1 MMIKQMKKSILKKA
15 GMFVMAS
22 IMAVGFAAALGGCGN
37 EEEALPEENVK
48 YEIALVTDDSL
59 VLDGGH
65 SETAWNAITEFGGT
79 HGISHKYYKATE
91 QTDASFIDAIK
102 AAINKGAK
110 VVIVDNNAMT
120 GAVYK
125 MQEKYPEIDF
135 VLLDAEFEDP
145 ASAEELLAKNTVAA
159 DFDSGQAGY
168 LAGYAAVID
177 GSTELGFIG
186 QSEAPDIK
194 AFGLG
199 YVKGA
204 ERAAGE
210 LGTAVSMDYKYCD
223 AEEGRDGAYKKA
235 IDMYDGGA
243 QVIFAAG
250 SGIQEAVIEAA
261 EAKEGKV
268 IGSCTDQSGKSDKV
282 ITSAIYDIRGALKE
296 ILNGYTEGKFPG
308 GSLLPFNANNNGI
321 GLELKHNK
329 LSNLTQDQYD
339 AVYESLAKGE
349 IQLNVDS
356 IGSIKDI
363 ITVNLT
369 FK

>member
-1 MMIKQMKKSILKKA
+1 MFRSRLKKA
-15 GMFVMAS
+15 GMLMIGGVVAFA
-22 IMAVGFAAALGGCGN
+22 FAAALSGCAS

-59 VLDGGH
+59 VMDGGH

-91 QTDASFIDAIK
+91 QTDAAFIDAIK

-110 VVIVDNNAMT
+110 VVIVDNNAMAN
-120 GAVYK
+120 AVYQ
-125 MQEKYPEIDF
+125 MQKQYPEIDF
-135 VLLDAEFEDP
+135 ILLDAVFDDP
-145 ASAEELLAKNTVAA
+145 ENAEELITKNTVAA
-159 DFDSGQAGY
+159 SFDSAQAGY

-177 GSTELGFIG
+177 GSTQLGFIG
-186 QSEAPDIK
+186 QGRTPDVK
-194 AFGLG
+194 AFGVG

-210 LGTAVSMDYKYCD
+210 IGAAVTMDYTYCN
-223 AEEGRDGAYKKA
+223 EGEGRDAAYQKA

-261 EAKEGKV
+261 EVKDGKV
-268 IGSCTDQSGKSDKV
+268 IGSCTDQSAKSDKV
-282 ITSAIYDIRGALKE
+282 ITSAVYGIRGALKE
-296 ILNGYTEGKFPG
+296 ILSGYTKGKFPG
-308 GSLLPFNANNNGI
+308 GLVLPFNADNDGI
-321 GLELKHNK
+321 GLALKNNH

-349 IQLNVDS
+349 VQLNADRVE
-356 IGSIKDI
+356 SIKDI

>member
-1 MMIKQMKKSILKKA
+1 MKMKSVWKKA
-15 GMFVMAS
+15 GMLAICS
-22 IMAVGFAAALGGCGN
+22 IVAVAFAVLLGGCKS
-37 EEEALPEENVK
+37 EEDALPEENVK

-59 VLDGGH
+59 VMDGGH

-91 QTDASFIDAIK
+91 QTDAAFIDAIK

-110 VVIVDNNAMT
+110 VVIVDNNAMA
-120 GAVYK
+120 GAVFE
-125 MQEKYPEIDF
+125 MQKQYPEIDF
-135 VLLDAEFEDP
+135 VLLDAEFDDPSKAED
-145 ASAEELLAKNTVAA
+145 LIDKNTVAA
-159 DFDSGQAGY
+159 DFDSAQAGY

-186 QSEAPDIK
+186 QSRTPDVK
-194 AFGLG
+194 AFGVG

-210 LGTAVSMDYKYCD
+210 IGAEVTMDYTYCN
-223 AEEGRDGAYKKA
+223 EGEGRDAAYKKA
-235 IDMYDGGA
+235 IDMYDDGA

-250 SGIQEAVIEAA
+250 SSIQEAVIEAA
-261 EAKEGKV
+261 EAKDGKV

-282 ITSAIYDIRGALKE
+282 ITSAIYNIRGALKE
-296 ILNGYTEGKFPG
+296 ILSGYAEGKFPG
-308 GSLLPFNANNNGI
+308 GLVLPFNADNDGI
-321 GLELKHNK
+321 GLELKHNR

-339 AVYESLAKGE
+339 TVYESLAKGE
-349 IQLNVDS
+349 IQMNVDRVE
-356 IGSIKDI
+356 SIKDI

>member
-1 MMIKQMKKSILKKA
+1 MKKSVLKKA
-15 GMFVMAS
+15 GMLIIGGVVAFA
-22 IMAVGFAAALGGCGN
+22 FAAALGGCGN

-59 VLDGGH
+59 VMDGGH

-91 QTDASFIDAIK
+91 QTDAAFINTIK
-102 AAINKGAK
+102 TAINKGAK
-110 VVIVDNNAMT
+110 VVIVDNNSMAN
-120 GAVYK
+120 AVYE
-125 MQEKYPEIDF
+125 MQKQYPEIDF
-135 VLLDAEFEDP
+135 I
-145 ASAEELLAKNTVAA
+145 LLAAVFDDLENAEDLLTKNTVAA
-159 DFDSGQAGY
+159 VFDAAQAGY

-186 QSEAPDIK
+186 QSKTPDVK
-194 AFGLG
+194 AFGVG

-210 LGTAVSMDYKYCD
+210 VGAAVTMDYKYC
-223 AEEGRDGAYKKA
+223 EEGDSREAVYQKA
-235 IDMYDGGA
+235 TDMYDGGA

-261 EAKEGKV
+261 EVKDGKV
-268 IGSCTDQSGKSDKV
+268 IGSCTDQSAKSDKV
-282 ITSAIYDIRGALKE
+282 ITSAVYDIRGALKE
-296 ILNGYTEGKFPG
+296 ILGGYVKDKFQG
-308 GSLLPFNANNNGI
+308 GLVLPFRADNDGI
-321 GLELKHNK
+321 GLALKNNR

-339 AVYESLAKGE
+339 AVLESLAKGE
-349 IQLNVDS
+349 IQLNVDHVE
-356 IGSIKDI
+356 SIKDI

>member
-1 MMIKQMKKSILKKA
+1 MIRSALKKT
-15 GMFVMAS
+15 GMLVV
-22 IMAVGFAAALGGCGN
+22 VGIVAFAFAAALGGCTN

-59 VLDGGH
+59 VMDGGH

-91 QTDASFIDAIK
+91 QTDAAFIDAIK

-110 VVIVDNNAMT
+110 VVIVDNNAMAN
-120 GAVYK
+120 AVYK
-125 MQEKYPEIDF
+125 MQKQYPEISF
-135 VLLDAEFEDP
+135 VLLDAAFDDP
-145 ASAEELLAKNTVAA
+145 ASGEELLMKNSVAA
-159 DFDSGQAGY
+159 DFDSAQAGY

-186 QSEAPDIK
+186 QNRTADVK
-194 AFGLG
+194 AFGVG

-210 LGTAVSMDYKYCD
+210 LGVAVTMDYNYLNENEDKQD
-223 AEEGRDGAYKKA
+223 AYKKA
-235 IDMYDGGA
+235 IAMYDDGA

-250 SGIQEAVIEAA
+250 SDIQEAVIEAA
-261 EAKEGKV
+261 EAKDGKV
-268 IGSCTDQSGKSDKV
+268 IGSGTDQSAKSDRV
-282 ITSAIYDIRGALKE
+282 ITSAVYDIRGALKE
-296 ILNGYTEGKFPG
+296 ILGGYTDGKFPG
-308 GSLLPFNANNNGI
+308 GKVLQYNARNEGI
-321 GLELKHNK
+321 GLALKNNH

-349 IQLNVDS
+349 IQLNADRVES
-356 IGSIKDI
+356 LQHI
-363 ITVNLT
+363 ITVNVT

>member
-1 MMIKQMKKSILKKA
+1 MFRLTMKRA
-15 GMFVMAS
+15 GMLVACGVMAVAF
-22 IMAVGFAAALGGCGN
+22 AVALSGCGS

-59 VLDGGH
+59 VMDGGH

-91 QTDASFIDAIK
+91 QTDAAFIDAIK
-102 AAINKGAK
+102 TAINKGAK
-110 VVIVDNNAMT
+110 VVIVDNSAMAN
-120 GAVYK
+120 AVYK
-125 MQEKYPEIDF
+125 MQDVYPEIDF
-135 VLLDAEFEDP
+135 VLMDAAPYD
-145 ASAEELLAKNTVAA
+145 ADSGEELITKNTAA
-159 DFDSGQAGY
+159 ATFDSAQAGY

-186 QSEAPDIK
+186 QSETPDVK

-210 LGTAVSMDYKYCD
+210 IGTPVTMDYAYCED
-223 AEEGRDGAYKKA
+223 STDRQAVHKQAL
-235 IDMYDGGA
+235 DMYDNGA

-250 SGIQEAVIEAA
+250 SGVQDAVIEAA
-261 EAKEGKV
+261 EAKDAKV
-268 IGSCTDQSGKSDKV
+268 IGSGTDQSGKSDRV

-296 ILNGYTEGKFPG
+296 ILGGYADGEFPG
-308 GSLLPFNANNNGI
+308 GKVIQYNARNEGI
-321 GLELKHNK
+321 GLELKHNS

-349 IQLNVDS
+349 IQLDAENVDS
-356 IGSIKDI
+356 VKDI

>member
-1 MMIKQMKKSILKKA
+1 MKTKSVWKKA
-15 GMFVMAS
+15 GMLAVCS
-22 IMAVGFAAALGGCGN
+22 IVAVAFTAALAGCAS

-59 VLDGGH
+59 VMDGGH

-91 QTDASFIDAIK
+91 QTDSAFIDAIK

-110 VVIVDNNAMT
+110 VVIVDNNAMA
-120 GAVYK
+120 GAVFE
-125 MQEKYPEIDF
+125 MQKQYPEIDF
-135 VLLDAEFEDP
+135 ILLDAEFDDP
-145 ASAEELLAKNTVAA
+145 SNAEEQVTKNTVAA
-159 DFDSGQAGY
+159 DFDSAQAGY

-186 QSEAPDIK
+186 QSRTPDVK
-194 AFGLG
+194 AFGVG

-210 LGTAVSMDYKYCD
+210 IGAAVTMDYTYCD
-223 AEEGRDGAYKKA
+223 ANEGRDAAYKKA
-235 IDMYDGGA
+235 IDMYDEGA

-261 EAKEGKV
+261 EAKDGKV

-282 ITSAIYDIRGALKE
+282 ITSAEYGIRGALKE
-296 ILNGYTEGKFPG
+296 ILGDYANGKFPG
-308 GSLLPFNANNNGI
+308 GRILPFNAANNGI
-321 GLELKHNK
+321 GLELKHNS

-339 AVYESLAKGE
+339 AVYESLAKGD
-349 IQLNVDS
+349 IQLNADRVEAV
-356 IGSIKDI
+356 KDI